1 VVMRDPAAASQGAAL
16 PWKLLG
22 IHSSSLDVGDRDRY
36 QDHSLG
42 LNCVWYANILLILT
56 QANTEAEP
64 TAGLRLVV

>member
-1 VVMRDPAAASQGAAL
+1 MTRAAAAQGAAL

-36 QDHSLG
+36 LDHSLG

-56 QANTEAEP
+56 QIHYRAEP